1 MGTWVMSG
9 IARCQENTMAARKH
23 DTRHPYLRYLGVA
36 AVAAMLYAGLVAIDF
51 EGARSYPSVAVSLA
65 LADVEF

>member
-1 MGTWVMSG
+1 
-9 IARCQENTMAARKH
+9 MAARKH
-23 DTRHPYLRYLGVA
+23 DTRHPYLRYLGLA